1 MVLVTMARRL
11 DNTSVRRRE
20 TGQTFGS
27 SIVIIGLLPKN
38 WTKDLSRDEAARMDL
53 YGTFETIVVGQLH
66 AKEVTFFGR
75 WERSSDPM
83 GVFIEFNTVQDADA
97 FGGRVDCSQL
107 PEEFNAFCHH
117 WFGSDPSPDIWA
129 CTTLVEVLDKLRESD
144 LKKLM
149 PRRNDQPDLVPPAA
163 LPNQGPV
170 ADGTGDAAGAPDNPS
185 AVGH

>member
-1 MVLVTMARRL
+1 
-11 DNTSVRRRE
+11 
-20 TGQTFGS
+20 
-27 SIVIIGLLPKN
+27 
-38 WTKDLSRDEAARMDL
+38 
-53 YGTFETIVVGQLH
+53 
-66 AKEVTFFGR
+66 
-75 WERSSDPM
+75 M

-149 PRRNDQPDLVPPAA
+149 PRRNDQPDLVASKIR
-163 LPNQGPV
+163 
-170 ADGTGDAAGAPDNPS
+170 PDRREFHQLQLCLAWLERYLIHHKPR
-185 AVGH
+185 G